1 MAQMMRDVDDK
12 LSEPYRRL
20 SWDALR
26 KSING
31 LVNKV
36 NAPKGFIRV
45 DLPKRWFQEYMVRH
59 QFTSIGFAG
68 ITESLREYLMNMPHL
83 IMQQKPASELEDESG
98 SSSDDSSGSNSSSG
112 SESESENESE
122 QKSKNSSDQTLYYVA
137 I

>member
-1 MAQMMRDVDDK
+1 MTPQCRIHSSRSSQKMVPR
-12 LSEPYRRL
+12 
-20 SWDALR
+20 
-26 KSING
+26 IHG
-31 LVNKV
+31 L
-36 NAPKGFIRV
+36 
-45 DLPKRWFQEYMVRH
+45 H